1 MSKFESMSG
10 RSIQKPNVTITDA
23 DVDEVLVT
31 LRKQRMQWKAVK
43 RPARLGDRVTI
54 TYTLTCRDQIIEAHK
69 ASPCFVVLGS
79 ESFHKSLEH
88 RDLIGARAGKKI
100 TAKTLLPH
108 DYPDPELAGQH
119 VVFNIFVVE
128 VCKSVLPALNRQ
140 FALELGL
147 STGSTKAMCKEVRG
161 IMQRKVDSMIK
172 QFVRKQV
179 IDILLSEYLV
189 VVDEEEIQHEVNKR
203 AQAPVTAD
211 HRVHPG
217 TESLE
222 LTVEHLRALSKLNA
236 IMKDIIRTDNLV
248 LDTKRLQTTITAL
261 ALRADNPEVAEKGY
275 YNNFEELSR
284 IEAEIMEDQ
293 IIEHV
298 LGYLN
303 VESIPTT
310 YKEFISQEEAF
321 SSPRDWT
328 TQPVIQ
334 LRTDNKCSFCSGPS
348 KCCRYITQKIPAPRS
363 RQDFDHLLW
372 QVSHEKIEIFK
383 DSDGW
388 HLLFDTPCT
397 HLQSDGGCGIYENR
411 PSVCRN
417 YSVKNCEFD
426 GAASEGWKLFF
437 SDHNSLLGYC
447 KKRFRRWS
455 D

>member
-1 MSKFESMSG
+1 MSKFKSMSG
-10 RSIQKPNVTITDA
+10 GSIRKPYVTITDE
-23 DVDEVLVT
+23 DVDEVLLT
-31 LRKQRMQWKAVK
+31 LRKQRMQWKVVN

-54 TYTLTCRDQIIEAHK
+54 TYTLTYQGQIIEAHK
-69 ASPCFVVLGS
+69 TSPRFVVLGS
-79 ESFHKSLEH
+79 ENFHKSLEQQ
-88 RDLIGARAGKKI
+88 DLLGAREGEKI
-100 TAKTLLPH
+100 TARTLLPH
-108 DYPDPELAGQH
+108 DYPDSELAGQH
-119 VVFNIFVVE
+119 VVFNIFVVK

-147 STGSTKAMCKEVRG
+147 STGNSKTIYKEVRG

-189 VVDEEEIQHEVNKR
+189 IVDEEEIQREVNKR
-203 AQAPVTAD
+203 SQAPVTAD
-211 HRVHPG
+211 HMVHPG

-222 LTVEHLRALSKLNA
+222 LTVEHLRAFSKLNA
-236 IMKDIIRTDNLV
+236 IMKDIIRTENLV
-248 LDTKRLQTTITAL
+248 LDTKRLKTTITAL
-261 ALRADNPEVAEKGY
+261 ALRTDDPEEAEKGY

-310 YKEFISQEEAF
+310 YREFTSQKKTF
-321 SSPRDWT
+321 SSPGDWS

-334 LRTDNKCSFCSGPS
+334 LRTDNKCSFCGPS
-348 KCCRYITQKIPAPRS
+348 KCCQYITQKISAPRS

-388 HLLFDTPCT
+388 HLLFDTTCT
-397 HLQSDGGCGIYENR
+397 HLQLDGGCGIYENR

-417 YSVKNCEFD
+417 YSVNNCEFD
-426 GAASEGWKLFF
+426 GTANESWELFF
-437 SDHNSLLGYC
+437 SDHSSLLGYC
-447 KKRFRRWS
+447 KKRFRRWN